1 MRERDKREEE
11 EKKTWWWWNEHFLGR
26 SCFVFGF
33 SYVCSAVVER
43 WFWPELFMSHSS
55 KTPKIQLSRTQAH
68 SVGSH
73 NECIAEIKNR
83 NMFLS
88 LTRFEHMPSFC
99 YFCGCYFFRVC
110 VRCCRCFHHLF
121 TLLFICHWLSFSNAR
136 NGCVIIACNFRS
148 KSDTRKCHK
157 KIYDFY

>member
-1 MRERDKREEE
+1 
-11 EKKTWWWWNEHFLGR
+11 
-26 SCFVFGF
+26 
-33 SYVCSAVVER
+33 
-43 WFWPELFMSHSS
+43 MSHSS

-99 YFCGCYFFRVC
+99 YFCEFFLCVC
-110 VRCCRCFHHLF
+110 VFAVVVASITYLPSCLFAIGFHSQMHGMDVSSSLVISVQNQTHANATKKF
-121 TLLFICHWLSFSNAR
+121 MTFIRIVLMA
-136 NGCVIIACNFRS
+136 IIKWGLMPFPDSLKFA
-148 KSDTRKCHK
+148 K
-157 KIYDFY
+157 